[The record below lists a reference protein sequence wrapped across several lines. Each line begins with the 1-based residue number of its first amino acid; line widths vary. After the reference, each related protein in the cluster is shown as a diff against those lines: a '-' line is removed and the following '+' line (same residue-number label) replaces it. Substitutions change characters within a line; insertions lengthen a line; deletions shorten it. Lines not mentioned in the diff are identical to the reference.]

1 MYEYASDRKINWLS
15 WQSSNPPNGPLV
27 QFKKKWNSE
36 SYSFNICSKIF
47 KDSIKIDFLRSKIKD
62 FFFYQYF

>member
-27 QFKKKWNSE
+27 QFKKNGIQNHIVLIFVQK
-36 SYSFNICSKIF
+36 YSKTVLKLIF
-47 KDSIKIDFLRSKIKD
+47 
-62 FFFYQYF
+62 